1 MSRLGSPGS
10 TISHYR
16 IEAELGRGGMGTVYR
31 ATDTLLGREVAIK
44 IVHPTPLPNETRA
57 DAQRRFLREAQMAGA
72 VNHPALVTVHA
83 YEQAGEDALIVM
95 ELLEGE
101 TLAQQLA
108 RKQPWNAIHAAMLL
122 AAVCDGIAEA
132 HRRGIVHRDLKPGNI
147 MLLPDGRVKVLD
159 FGIAGL
165 VERPETHVPAP
176 IVGTVEYMSPEQ
188 VTGAHAGPPS
198 DVFSL
203 GTIAYEMM
211 TLERAFG
218 GGAAEQIAARVAGD
232 DPPLLENMAMAELRF
247 GVLTPIIA
255 KMLDKD
261 PHRRYADAA
270 VLGEALMPIAYQL
283 SPESG
288 VVFPVTPLGDT
299 GPVTGVVQPV
309 QNTLP
314 TWLVVALSM
323 TVAVGLG
330 AAGLYAF
337 GGAMLR
343 RPAPVP
349 QAPAPAVVTRD
360 APHTSAPAA
369 SPVAAPVAS
378 PSAPPPVVSTSK
390 PDSVKPAAPVQRML
404 VSSVDITPAGA
415 TIRRLD
421 GDRRHWKEH
430 AELGVS
436 SGDSVPLMVEH
447 PRYQP
452 RKVWFKGRPLHVAL
466 GGGTGTVVL
475 KSPITA
481 FVEVRATDGTDQVL
495 AQGQTPLTA
504 KLAPGNYRATFRARS
519 FDDSTFTVAVRE
531 DEEKTVNV
539 AYVATGSVRV
549 EVTNG
554 AATVRVDAGESR
566 PAPAEFTA
574 LSPGRHI
581 IYVERGGNSTK
592 DTVVV
597 FPGRTITRRVAAP

>member
-1 MSRLGSPGS
+1 
-10 TISHYR
+10 
-16 IEAELGRGGMGTVYR
+16 MGTVYR

-165 VERPETHVPAP
+165 AERPDTHVAAP

-232 DPPLLENMAMAELRF
+232 EPPLLENMAMAELRF
-247 GVLTPIIA
+247 GVLTPVIA

-261 PHRRYADAA
+261 PHRRYPDAA

-309 QNTLP
+309 QRTLP

-343 RPAPVP
+343 RPAAVP
-349 QAPAPAVVTRD
+349 PAPATAVAPRPAPRVT
-360 APHTSAPAA
+360 APA
-369 SPVAAPVAS
+369 VS
-378 PSAPPPVVSTSK
+378 PSAPPLVVSSAK
-390 PDSVKPAAPVQRML
+390 PDSVKPAAPMQRLL

-421 GDRRHWKEH
+421 GDRRQWKEH

-436 SGDSVPLMVEH
+436 SGDSVPLLVEH

-452 RKVWFKGRPLHVAL
+452 RRIWFKGRPLRVAL
-466 GGGTGTVVL
+466 GGGTGTLVL

-481 FVEVRATDGTDQVL
+481 FVEVRAIDGTDQVL

-504 KLAPGNYRATFRARS
+504 KLAPGTYRATFRARS
-519 FDDSTFTVAVRE
+519 FDDSTFTIAVRE

-539 AYVATGSVRV
+539 AYVATGNVRV

-581 IYVERGGNSTK
+581 IHVERGGNSTK

>member
-1 MSRLGSPGS
+1 MSRLGTPGS

-44 IVHPTPLPNETRA
+44 IVHPTPLPNETVA
-57 DAQRRFLREAQMAGA
+57 DARNRFLREAQMAGA

-83 YEQAGEDALIVM
+83 YEQAGEDALIIM

-101 TLAQQLA
+101 TLAQQLS

-122 AAVCDGIAEA
+122 AAVCDGVAEA

-165 VERPETHVPAP
+165 AERPDTHVATP

-188 VTGAHAGPPS
+188 VTGAHAGPAS

-232 DPPLLENMAMAELRF
+232 DPLLLENMAMAELRF

-255 KMLDKD
+255 RALDKD
-261 PHRRYADAA
+261 PNRRYPDAA
-270 VLGEALMPIAYQL
+270 ALGAALMPIAYQL

-299 GPVTGVVQPV
+299 GPVTGVVPQV
-309 QNTLP
+309 QGKLP

-323 TVAVGLG
+323 TVAVALGG
-330 AAGLYAF
+330 AALYAF
-337 GGAMLR
+337 GGGMMGRQAAT
-343 RPAPVP
+343 PASVVR
-349 QAPAPAVVTRD
+349 APAPSSPVVAAGPT
-360 APHTSAPAA
+360 AAPAA
-369 SPVAAPVAS
+369 AS
-378 PSAPPPVVSTSK
+378 PAVPAAAK
-390 PDSVKPAAPVQRML
+390 PDTVRVAMSSVQRLM
-404 VSSVDITPAGA
+404 VSSVDVSPPGGL
-415 TIRRLD
+415 IRRLD
-421 GDRRHWKEH
+421 GDRRQWKEH
-430 AELGVS
+430 AELSVN
-436 SGDSVPLMVEH
+436 SGDSVPLVIEH

-452 RKVWFKGRPLHVAL
+452 RRIWFKGRPLRVAL

-481 FVEVRATDGTDQVL
+481 FVEVRATDGSDVVL

-504 KLAPGNYRATFRARS
+504 RLAPGIYRATFRARS
-519 FDDSTFTVAVRE
+519 FDDSTFTLSVNE
-531 DEEKTVNV
+531 DEEKTLSV
-539 AYVATGSVRV
+539 AYVATGTVRV

-574 LSPGRHI
+574 LSPGRHV
-581 IYVERGGNSTK
+581 IYIERGGSATR

-597 FPGRTITRRVAAP
+597 FPGRTITRKVAAP

>member
-1 MSRLGSPGS
+1 MSRLGTPGS

-44 IVHPTPLPNETRA
+44 IVHPTPLPNETIA
-57 DAQRRFLREAQMAGA
+57 DARSRFLREAQMAGA

-122 AAVCDGIAEA
+122 AAVCDGVAEA

-165 VERPETHVPAP
+165 ADRPETHVAAP
-176 IVGTVEYMSPEQ
+176 IIGTVEYMSPEQ
-188 VTGAHAGPPS
+188 VTGAHAGPAS

-255 KMLDKD
+255 RMLDKD
-261 PHRRYADAA
+261 PNRRYPDAA
-270 VLGEALMPIAYQL
+270 ALGEALMPIAYQL

-299 GPVTGVVQPV
+299 GPVTGVVPQV
-309 QNTLP
+309 QTKLP

-323 TVAVGLG
+323 TVAVALGG
-330 AAGLYAF
+330 AALYAF
-337 GGAMLR
+337 GGTMIGR
-343 RPAPVP
+343 
-349 QAPAPAVVTRD
+349 QAATPSTAKQPPAVAQVPPT
-360 APHTSAPAA
+360 APPVAA
-369 SPVAAPVAS
+369 SPAAASPATAVVAAAH
-378 PSAPPPVVSTSK
+378 
-390 PDSVKPAAPVQRML
+390 PDSAKPAPGVQRMM
-404 VSSVDITPAGA
+404 VSSVDVTPEGGI
-415 TIRRLD
+415 IRRVD
-421 GDRRHWKEH
+421 GDRRQWKDH
-430 AELGVS
+430 AELSVN
-436 SGDSVPLMVEH
+436 SGDSVPLVIEH

-452 RKVWFKGRPLHVAL
+452 RRVWFKGRPLRVSL

-481 FVEVRATDGTDQVL
+481 FVEVRATDGSDVVL

-504 KLAPGNYRATFRARS
+504 RLAPGTYRATFRARS
-519 FDDSTFTVAVRE
+519 FDDSTFTLNVKE
-531 DEEKTVNV
+531 DEERTLSV
-539 AYVATGSVRV
+539 AYLATGNVRV

-566 PAPAEFTA
+566 PAPADFSA

-581 IYVERGGNSTK
+581 IYVERGGQTVK

-597 FPGRTITRRVAAP
+597 FPGRTIVRKVAAP